1 MRKSILMRVTSVVLG
16 LILSASALLAQKTIK
31 VTGTVTDVEKEP
43 VVGVAVIVKGTSTG
57 TSTDLDGNFS
67 LSAPS
72 GSILEFSSIGFATL
86 ELKASEKM
94 NVVMVEDSELLS
106 ETVVVGYGVQKRE
119 SLTGAIAQIRT

>member
-72 GSILEFSSIGFATL
+72 GSILDNCFHHVS
-86 ELKASEKM
+86 
-94 NVVMVEDSELLS
+94 
-106 ETVVVGYGVQKRE
+106 
-119 SLTGAIAQIRT
+119 